1 MLTTISQHQHLSLYT
16 DNGPIEFHDLDN
28 YTKALVNDDKDEKAM
43 RRKAR
48 TRRGKNKALSDS
60 ENKLLVVYPFEIEE
74 EELKRISSE
83 LTELNGDRLGVDE
96 VATEAYDTDVTE
108 DDNQEDEADE
118 SNNRVENA
126 PSTRSHYLTI
136 REDDK
141 DRLEPGQFLND
152 TLVDFW
158 MSW

>member
-1 MLTTISQHQHLSLYT
+1 MLTAISDHQYLRVYT
-16 DNGPIEFHDLDN
+16 VGGPILFHDLDN
-28 YTKALVNDDKDEKAM
+28 YTKALVNDDKAEKAM
-43 RRKAR
+43 RRKIQ
-48 TRRGKNKALSDS
+48 TRRGKNKPLSDS
-60 ENKLLVVYPFEIEE
+60 ENKLLVVYPFEVEE
-74 EELKRISSE
+74 EKLKAISSD
-83 LTELNGDRLGVDE
+83 LTELNGNRLGVDE
-96 VATEAYDTDVTE
+96 VEAEEYDTDVTE
-108 DDNQEDEADE
+108 DDNQEDGADE
-118 SNNRVENA
+118 SNNNVENA